1 MKELV
6 FREVKDLKWTSFTRI
21 MHSFPLGFYFFSP
34 IYYFCFLQCLVQRLE
49 SYGIAI
55 LRTIFQW
62 LLWKFYILYIAAV
75 RVHNI
80 KNIGRIWNYVL
91 KVCSKLSFSN
101 SSYLMDTSQL
111 IWSASQMTRF
121 YKLQHISLL
130 FTVVITFHDFYV
142 NTSSDYHF
150 FSQ

>member
-21 MHSFPLGFYFFSP
+21 MHSFHLGFYFFSP
-34 IYYFCFLQCLVQRLE
+34 IYYFWFLQFLVQRFK

-62 LLWKFYILYIAAV
+62 LLWKFYILYTAAV

-80 KNIGRIWNYVL
+80 KGHVEHW
-91 KVCSKLSFSN
+91 
-101 SSYLMDTSQL
+101 
-111 IWSASQMTRF
+111 
-121 YKLQHISLL
+121 
-130 FTVVITFHDFYV
+130 
-142 NTSSDYHF
+142 
-150 FSQ
+150 